1 MHKLSVVLP
10 SWGRYDLTL
19 RMLNSIS
26 LQTLADYELFF
37 LGDAC
42 PIFEKIILSEDF
54 QYFKKILKN
63 RIIVKNFLKHDG
75 TSAQA
80 INYAMKNCMG
90 EYFLFLSNDDV
101 IFPNHFENYYLM
113 SKKSG
118 KDFAIFNTYMDYG
131 DGRLVKRNPELVATR
146 VGHSELCISNN
157 MTKILPEHSRV
168 YGHDWE
174 FITNAIKHKFKPAF
188 IENSPTYIVNL
199 NHNREHNWEA
209 GRIV

>member
-1 MHKLSVVLP
+1 MPKLSVVLP

-26 LQTLADYELFF
+26 LQTFEDYELFF

-42 PIFEKIILSEDF
+42 QIFEKIILSEDF
-54 QYFKKILKN
+54 KYFKKIFKN

-80 INYAMKNCMG
+80 INYAMKNCTG

-101 IFPNHFENYYLM
+101 IFPNHFENYYSS
-113 SKKSG
+113 SKE
-118 KDFAIFNTYMDYG
+118 FNCDISVFKTYVDYG
-131 DGRLVKRNPELVATR
+131 NGTLITRIPELYPSKI
-146 VGHSELCISNN
+146 GHSELCVKRSVI
-157 MTKILPEHSRV
+157 KALPEHSRA

-174 FITNAIKHKFKPAF
+174 FISNALNNGFVPNFQNNI
-188 IENSPTYIVNL
+188 PTYIVNL
-199 NHNREHNWEA
+199 DNQREHNWEA
-209 GRIV
+209 AGVV